1 MADMAACIRQ
11 SAWFRPRTSQVYK
24 LFFLVEV
31 DPDNICPR
39 IEDIEGNCKVDGL
52 KACEKYMSTTYNS
65 NYFNCTCDNV
75 YMIHKIKR
83 YCRCNSICPDAP
95 PPPIQPR

>member
-11 SAWFRPRTSQVYK
+11 SDWYRPRTSQIS
-24 LFFLVEV
+24 FFFVEV
-31 DPDNICPR
+31 DPNSLCPR
-39 IEDIEGNCKVDGL
+39 IEDIEGNCKDDGL
-52 KACEKYMSTTYNS
+52 KACEKYMSTTYNR